1 MAQDQISYYIGPS
14 KASCALMEQ
23 VERLAKSDTTVLVV
37 GEPGS
42 GKNMIVRELHAR
54 SPRAG
59 EPLVE
64 VSLAALSPSLVESEL
79 FGHVRGA
86 FTGAVSSRKGLFE
99 EANGGTFESGLT
111 MDRAIRRAEGR
122 KSEKDIQKLRY
133 WIELRDRRR

>member
-59 EPLVE
+59 TSKCRFVVVIFFIPIRKGF
-64 VSLAALSPSLVESEL
+64 SALSVVFAILPFPNV
-79 FGHVRGA
+79 FG
-86 FTGAVSSRKGLFE
+86 S
-99 EANGGTFESGLT
+99 
-111 MDRAIRRAEGR
+111 
-122 KSEKDIQKLRY
+122 
-133 WIELRDRRR
+133 